1 MPYDIR
7 ANISHSIDISLV
19 IRTGLEIITGLK
31 NNIVSKPTAGGHS
44 IVTSDRVSVRLHHPT
59 LRRRPDSRG
68 ANETEKRAKVTRA
81 KVTQQKVFKAKSSDV
96 S

>member
-44 IVTSDRVSVRLHHPT
+44 IAEGFGEITPSNAAPEARLA
-59 LRRRPDSRG
+59 G
-68 ANETEKRAKVTRA
+68 GK
-81 KVTQQKVFKAKSSDV
+81 
-96 S
+96 